1 MDSHNDFVDIFH
13 NTNRLF
19 LDMTAAEFVIAI
31 REMTPDESKFSMMPE
46 GFAQIYL
53 GDLFIGDK
61 KGHIITE
68 PNDAVID
75 LINNHDVSKLTIMIF
90 SFVKS
95 DELRETDRF
104 IYFGWREAFPLAI
117 LKKTGEIVEIDWA
130 DDKRIMSYIAKDQ
143 QSYLDLLFALQ
154 ENSLSTLFSETQK
167 WDMEHLVNIAGGSK
181 YQHHLMELLS

>member
-1 MDSHNDFVDIFH
+1 
-13 NTNRLF
+13 
-19 LDMTAAEFVIAI
+19 
-31 REMTPDESKFSMMPE
+31 MPE

-53 GDLFIGDK
+53 GELLIGDK
-61 KGHIITE
+61 KGHRITE

-75 LINNHDVSKLTIMIF
+75 LINNYNVSKLTIMIF

-95 DELRETDRF
+95 DDLRETDRF
-104 IYFGWREAFPLAI
+104 IYFGWRESFPLAI
-117 LKKTGEIVEIDWA
+117 LKETGEIVEIDWA
-130 DDKRIMSYIAKDQ
+130 DDERIMNYIAKGQ

-181 YQHHLMELLS
+181 YQPHLMDLLS

>member
-1 MDSHNDFVDIFH
+1 
-13 NTNRLF
+13 
-19 LDMTAAEFVIAI
+19 
-31 REMTPDESKFSMMPE
+31 MMPE

-61 KGHIITE
+61 KEHRITE

-75 LINNHDVSKLTIMIF
+75 LINNYDVSKLTIMIF

-95 DELRETDRF
+95 DDLRETDRF

-117 LKKTGEIVEIDWA
+117 LKETGEIVEIDWA
-130 DDKRIMSYIAKDQ
+130 DDERIMSYIATDQ

-181 YQHHLMELLS
+181 YQPHLMDLLS

>member
-1 MDSHNDFVDIFH
+1 
-13 NTNRLF
+13 
-19 LDMTAAEFVIAI
+19 MTAAEFVTAI
-31 REMTPDESKFSMMPE
+31 RAITPNESEFSMMPE

-53 GDLFIGDK
+53 GELHIGDK
-61 KGHIITE
+61 KIHCIIE

-75 LINNHDVSKLTIMIF
+75 LINNYDVSKLTIMIF

-117 LKKTGEIVEIDWA
+117 HKATGEIVEMDWA
-130 DDKRIMSYIAKDQ
+130 DDERIVSYIARDQ
-143 QSYLDLLFALQ
+143 QSYLELLFALQ

-167 WDMEHLVNIAGGSK
+167 WDMEHLVNIVGGSK
-181 YQHHLMELLS
+181 YRAQLTDLLSQSV